1 MMERIIYGYHAIE
14 EMLNKVK
21 GNARLLFSRVNERG
35 SRIISLAERKGIP
48 VERVSEEEL
57 DRRCE
62 HQKHRGVLLTIKD
75 IPSGLKDIEKLIVE
89 LRDKQDAI
97 VLLLDGI
104 TDPHNYGAILRSAD
118 QFGVDF
124 VISPERRSAHET
136 GTVNVTSAGASAY
149 VNKVV
154 VPNLMY
160 AVRLLKKGGFWI
172 YGTDTDGRHA
182 DSVELTGK
190 IGLVLGSEGKGMRR
204 LVRQAC
210 DVIISI
216 PGRGNVDSLNV
227 SVAAGIL
234 LYECRRQQGFEKR

>member
-14 EMLNKVK
+14 EILNKVK

-35 SRIISLAERKGIP
+35 SRIISIAERKGVP
-48 VERVSEEEL
+48 VVRVSEEEL

-75 IPSGLKDIEKLIVE
+75 ISTGLKDIEKLIMKI
-89 LRDKQDAI
+89 RDKKDAI

-124 VISPERRSAHET
+124 VITPERRSAHET
-136 GTVNVTSAGASAY
+136 GTVNVTSAGASTY
-149 VNKVV
+149 VHQVV

-160 AVRLLKKGGFWI
+160 VIELLKKEGFWI
-172 YGTDTDGRHA
+172 YGTDSDGQRA

-190 IGLVLGSEGKGMRR
+190 IGLILGSEGKGMRR
-204 LVRQAC
+204 LVRKAC

-216 PGRGNVDSLNV
+216 PVQGNVDSLNV

-234 LYECRRQQGFEKR
+234 LYECRRQQGFDKR